1 MWVAK
6 EENQDSND
14 NRHKGFTTLQELK
27 SFYGIYMTERIPIN
41 EQNTHMVDMIGLD
54 TVLPMGSGYLSKGP
68 GC

>member
-41 EQNTHMVDMIGLD
+41 EQYGGYDR
-54 TVLPMGSGYLSKGP
+54 SGYSVTHGQRIFIKRTRVLR
-68 GC
+68 